1 MLRAL
6 VVVGIENL
14 LKLGVGNTDVG
25 FTTQENIDAY
35 QNSLVRNL
43 DTALDK
49 VVDDVIGFE
58 NQNVTKAAFVENLQ
72 KPENAQ
78 ILTSYGFR
86 QYIMASSLLSKGE
99 VNMTETNI
107 E

>member
-1 MLRAL
+1 MVKAKKRPFELFEAFDEDKSGTLGREEILRMLRAL

-58 NQNVTKAAFVENLQ
+58 N
-72 KPENAQ
+72 
-78 ILTSYGFR
+78 
-86 QYIMASSLLSKGE
+86 
-99 VNMTETNI
+99 
-107 E
+107 